1 MSTEY
6 RGGLGGVLPAGGA
19 QLAGGTQLAGGSTC
33 QAAPGRGCCPSLLSA
48 AHTHGV
54 WFPDARVNPSTPKL
68 PQVRGSDRENGQV
81 GGGRGFPALLGFVPE
96 VTQKEEP
103 VKGGF
108 APV

>member
-1 MSTEY
+1 MPSCPGE
-6 RGGLGGVLPAGGA
+6 GLLP
-19 QLAGGTQLAGGSTC
+19 LAAF
-33 QAAPGRGCCPSLLSA
+33 CC
-48 AHTHGV
+48 THGV

-81 GGGRGFPALLGFVPE
+81 GGGRGFPARLGFVPE
-96 VTQKEEP
+96 VTQKEEL